1 VALDWR
7 PAVKTRLVLALAF
20 LAGATGAGAQGVVV
34 DHTSTALASIPD
46 AALPP
51 AANLRLLL
59 RHASVGGNI
68 DGGLD
73 ALQSQ
78 NAKYDRSR
86 WTLESRGNP
95 GWQAKVDD
103 LVAQAAARAS
113 SFDVLTMKFCYI
125 DTDASFTYYR
135 DKMLQLETGYPA
147 KRFVWWTM
155 PIMTSGDA
163 SRQSFNDLVR
173 TYAKANG
180 KVLFDIAD
188 VEAYNA
194 AGQKRTD
201 GGYEAMWPEWT
212 SDGGHLSTAGAQR
225 VASAWW
231 WLMARL
237 GGWNPNGVQVTSI
250 SPVAGPIAGGT
261 TVTIGGSGFV
271 TGATVTIG
279 GVAATDVVV
288 AGSASLTAVTGA
300 HATGLADVTVTIPG
314 PLSATLAQ
322 SFFFAPLPTPT
333 DYYTL
338 TPCRLVDTRV
348 AEAPALAASERRVF
362 VVTGG
367 ACGVPS
373 TATALALNVTVT
385 GAAASGHI
393 RLAPGNGLTDLGA
406 LNFSAGQTRANNAIV
421 LLATDAT
428 GGVSAT
434 NRSAGAVHLIL
445 DVAGYFQ

>member
-1 VALDWR
+1 M
-7 PAVKTRLVLALAF
+7 KTRVVIVLAL
-20 LAGATGAGAQGVVV
+20 LAGAAGAGAQGIVV

-73 ALQSQ
+73 ALQGQ

-86 WTLESRGNP
+86 WTFESRGNP

-103 LVAQAAARAS
+103 LVAQAAGRTG

-125 DTDASFTYYR
+125 DSDASFSYYR
-135 DKMLQLETGYPA
+135 DRMLQIETAYPS

-155 PIMTSGDA
+155 PIETSSNA
-163 SRQSFNDLVR
+163 ARQSFNDQVR
-173 TYAKANG
+173 VYARANG

-188 VEAYNA
+188 IEAYNA

-201 GGYEAMWPEWT
+201 TNGREIMWPEWT
-212 SDGGHLSTAGAQR
+212 SDGGHLSSAGAQR

-237 GGWNPNGVQVTSI
+237 GGWDPNGFQVTSI
-250 SPVAGPIAGGT
+250 SPVSGPLAGGT
-261 TVTIGGSGFV
+261 AVTVRGYGFV
-271 TGATVTIG
+271 AGATVTIG
-279 GVAATDVVV
+279 GVAVTDVVV
-288 AGSASLTAVTGA
+288 AGSTALTAVTGA

-314 PLSATLAQ
+314 PQSATLAQ

-348 AEAPALAASERRVF
+348 AEAPALAADERRVF
-362 VVTGG
+362 AATGG
-367 ACGVPS
+367 TCGVPS
-373 TATALALNVTVT
+373 TATAIAVNLTVT

-406 LNFSAGQTRANNAIV
+406 LSFSAGQTRANNAV
-421 LLATDAT
+421 VSLNPSGELAAFI
-428 GGVSAT
+428 GQ
-434 NRSAGAVHLIL
+434 RAGTTVHLIL
-445 DVAGYFQ
+445 DVNGYFDEMSPP